1 MIADLVGPA
10 YEDGLRP
17 HELQLEASAGAIYG
31 VLFEGVRSGHT
42 ADLPR
47 LAPFLT
53 YFALA
58 PFIGAEEACDVAN
71 GRGRAG

>member
-1 MIADLVGPA
+1 
-10 YEDGLRP
+10 LRDRRLP
-17 HELQLEASAGAIYG
+17 PGRSGDRDAARREQRER
-31 VLFEGVRSGHT
+31 LFAAGHT

-71 GRGRAG
+71 GRGRTGGQQAA